1 MYDMYD
7 TSYISD
13 RCLSIPQLVLSHM
26 VIGVICRRSVMCMI
40 CINCPR
46 NMSCRIIGQE
56 SYFAES
62 GPILP
67 APSHFPITL
76 HYRKRARRM
85 VARGAGLCFQEL
97 ITVSSRI
104 LS

>member
-26 VIGVICRRSVMCMI
+26 MIGVICGRSMTCMI

-62 GPILP
+62 DPTLS
-67 APSHFPITL
+67 ASSQFLITL

-85 VARGAGLCFQEL
+85 VASGAGFVFPNNGNL
-97 ITVSSRI
+97 VDYRK
-104 LS
+104 